1 MRGFLRKNKV
11 KRHIHGEKEKR
22 MYIYGVELLLWTEI
36 FKRENISLIGHAKEL
51 GFDGVEIHLRYPDRL
66 PAKEIKEALHEHG
79 MDVSFVVIFTEEYNC
94 LSDDSGVRKRS
105 LEYFKRCIDVAQSI
119 TGGGCVIG
127 GVNYA
132 PAGYITGRARTEE
145 EWERSVTNF
154 REAARYAGE
163 RGITLAVEPINR
175 FETYF
180 LNTASDAFRFCRD
193 VGEPN
198 AKVHLDTYH
207 MIREEKSFYQAIVD
221 TGPYLGFLHACENDR
236 GTPGTGLVQWDEVY
250 RGLRDIDYTGW
261 IVIES
266 FVPDIEELARVCA
279 VWRQL
284 APSADYLAGE
294 GLKNLRSIAKKT
306 ANSNTGLSRM

>member
-1 MRGFLRKNKV
+1 MFK
-11 KRHIHGEKEKR
+11 
-22 MYIYGVELLLWTEI
+22 YGVELLLWTEI
-36 FKRENISLIGHAKEL
+36 FENESIPLIGHAKEL
-51 GFDGVEIHLRYPDRL
+51 GFDGVEIHLRYPDQL
-66 PAKEIKEALHEHG
+66 PVEKIKKALHEYD
-79 MDVSFVVIFTEEYNC
+79 MKANFVVILTEEHNC
-94 LSDDSGVRKRS
+94 LSDDPDIRERYV
-105 LEYFKRCIDVAQSI
+105 EFFKQCIDAAHDIS
-119 TGGGCVIG
+119 GSGCVIG
-127 GVNYA
+127 GVTYA
-132 PAGYITGRARTEE
+132 PAGFIAGRARTEE

-154 REAARYAGE
+154 RRAAKYAGE
-163 RGITLAVEPINR
+163 KGITLAVEPLNR

-180 LNTASDAFRFCRD
+180 LNTAADAVTFCKD

-207 MIREEKSFYQAIVD
+207 MIREEKNFYQAIVD
-221 TGPYLGFLHACENDR
+221 TGTYLGLFHACENDR

-250 RGLRDIDYTGW
+250 RGLIDADYEGW

-294 GLKNLRSIAKKT
+294 GLKNLHAIEKKAAGST
-306 ANSNTGLSRM
+306 E

>member
-1 MRGFLRKNKV
+1 LLYYERLVPQKQV

-22 MYIYGVELLLWTEI
+22 MYMYGVELLLWTET
-36 FKRENISLIGHAKEL
+36 FERENISLIGHAKEL
-51 GFDGVEIHLRYPDRL
+51 GFDGVEIHLRYSNRIPV
-66 PAKEIKEALHEHG
+66 KEIKEALREHG
-79 MDVSFVVIFTEEYNC
+79 MEVSFVVIFTEEYNC
-94 LSDDSGVRKRS
+94 LSDDFGVRERS
-105 LEYFKRCIDVAQSI
+105 LEYFKRCIDVAHSI
-119 TGGGCVIG
+119 TGEVCVVG

-132 PAGYITGRARTEE
+132 SAGYIIGRARTEE

-175 FETYF
+175 FETF
-180 LNTASDAFRFCRD
+180 F
-193 VGEPN
+193 
-198 AKVHLDTYH
+198 
-207 MIREEKSFYQAIVD
+207 
-221 TGPYLGFLHACENDR
+221 LGFFHACENDR

-250 RGLRDIDYTGW
+250 RGLRDAGYTGW

-294 GLKNLRSIAKKT
+294 GLKNLRSIKKKT
-306 ANSNTGLSRM
+306 ARSTSHEYPDSSQRVN